1 MRFDTTMLASKRHVA
16 LSVLL
21 PFLVATLSLPVQL
34 GRSQFGVAWAQEEKP
49 ALGIIPLARR
59 GDVGVLAVARIEEYL
74 RAMLEAGG
82 SVRIL
87 PAKVID
93 SGRAP
98 GGGATVQRE
107 KPVTAASKALDKAD
121 TLAMTSR
128 TMLEEGENAEDA
140 LKLLNAAADRY
151 EANFAELVDFTKL
164 VDVYA
169 MAAAAS
175 LQLSKEKEAKNW
187 VQKALTVQ
195 PTFVVDARKSNKNLQ
210 SLVSSTLQNLS
221 SQPKTA
227 LTVEASQPESEVFVD
242 GVRIGLAPA
251 SVKDLLP
258 GTHFVQVRRP
268 GALPWGETAL
278 AKGKPLAIKANLAME
293 PDQQSEIEL
302 AVQPEDVKAFAQTG
316 KFHEKVFRNTAFL
329 FTKQVRAQF
338 LLYGVVAK
346 TARDLELHMFLFSAK
361 QKRIVQLDKVTFA
374 LSLNDLQMKML
385 DAEGR
390 VRAAVASWPADREL
404 KDLPDAYGRQLDAAE
419 APEIVPTPPQ
429 ELTTPEPEKPVTRPR
444 VEPVRPR
451 VEPIAPRVEPK
462 RTLEDGSDPYA
473 GLLQD
478 EEPAHKAVYKTWWFW
493 TAVGVVAACVAAGVY
508 FGTRSTPQADGFR
521 ASAVMP

>member
-1 MRFDTTMLASKRHVA
+1 MRLDSTSSRPWRHVA
-16 LSVLL
+16 LALLL
-21 PFLVATLSLPVQL
+21 PFLAATLSLPVQI
-34 GRSQFGVAWAQEEKP
+34 GRSAYGVAWAQEDKP
-49 ALGIIPLARR
+49 GLGIVPLARR

-82 SVRIL
+82 AVRVL

-98 GGGATVQRE
+98 GGGGAVQRE

-140 LKLLNAAADRY
+140 LKLLHAAADRY
-151 EANFAELVDFTKL
+151 EANFSELVDFTKL

-169 MAAAAS
+169 MAATAS
-175 LQLSKEKEAKNW
+175 LQLSREKDARAW
-187 VQKALTVQ
+187 VIKALTVQ
-195 PTFVVDARKSNKNLQ
+195 PTFVVDARKTNKTLQTLVASTLQ
-210 SLVSSTLQNLS
+210 SLS
-221 SQPKTA
+221 SQAKTA
-227 LTVEASQPESEVFVD
+227 LAIEANQSDAEVFVD
-242 GVRIGLAPA
+242 GVRIGLAPV

-268 GALPWGETAL
+268 GASPWGETVA
-278 AKGKPLAIKANLAME
+278 AKGKALTVKANLAME
-293 PDQQSEIEL
+293 PDPQSDIEL

-329 FTKQVRAQF
+329 FSKQVRAQF

-361 QKRIVQLDKVTFA
+361 QKRIVQLDKVAFA
-374 LSLNDLQMKML
+374 MSLNDLQMKML

-419 APEIVPTPPQ
+419 APEIMPTPPQ
-429 ELTTPEPEKPVTRPR
+429 EATLEPERPNR
-444 VEPVRPR
+444 QKVEPQRPR

-462 RTLEDGSDPYA
+462 HPPEDTTDPYA

-478 EEPAHKAVYKTWWFW
+478 DEPVAKPVYKTWWFW
-493 TAVGVVAACVAAGVY
+493 TAVGVVAAGAGAGIY
-508 FGTRSTPQADGFR
+508 FGTRSTAPAQGFR